1 MVNLLSRAVTIR
13 WVRSRHGCVICSM
26 SLASPGRRWWVSR
39 SVAVAMQFTY
49 QHRDYCERLV
59 LISSGG
65 LGPDLSW
72 ILRMLSAPGAELVL
86 PVVAP
91 RPVVN
96 VGNTLGSWLTSAGI
110 HSPRAGELWNAYS
123 SLSDGQTRQAFLRT
137 LRSVVDYRGQAVSA
151 INKLHVSSGLPILL
165 IWGDQDRVIPV
176 AHGYATHA
184 AVPGSRLEVLPGVG
198 HFPHVESP
206 TAVVEILDDFIATT
220 GPMAI

>member
-1 MVNLLSRAVTIR
+1 MN
-13 WVRSRHGCVICSM
+13 W
-26 SLASPGRRWWVSR
+26 ASPGRRWSVSR
-39 SVAVAMQFTY
+39 LVAVWAMQFIY

-96 VGNTLGSWLTSAGI
+96 VGNKLGSWLTSAGI
-110 HSPRAGELWNAYS
+110 HSPHAGELWNAYS

-151 INKLHVSSGLPILL
+151 INKLHLSSGLPVLL
-165 IWGDQDRVIPV
+165 IWGDQDRIIPV
-176 AHGYATHA
+176 AHGYAAHDA
-184 AVPGSRLEVLPGVG
+184 LPDSRLEVLSGVG

-220 GPMAI
+220 GPMPI